1 MMTSKG
7 CGHCTHMRGNG
18 IMGSG
23 PQFMKPSSINDFLT
37 ISNNFTYLNI
47 HFDNMSGRR
56 QIIKEISKFS
66 LDAKGNILQEMWS
79 IDGEHATYL
88 RVHANMENKKVSN
101 TNPIP
106 VTIGEERTKWLDIVN
121 SKIPLNI
128 EKYTYYYPCFL
139 ITRTD
144 NWLNSIKNN
153 APLISLTNAGKT
165 RKNESGDVFLDKD
178 GKSFNERM
186 VDPKEL
192 ITDVTSGKV
201 KIEPHIVDSK
211 ETKKPEQTKVEP
223 LKPHP
228 APAVA
233 PAAPQNFNILPY

>member
-1 MMTSKG
+1 
-7 CGHCTHMRGNG
+7 
-18 IMGSG
+18 
-23 PQFMKPSSINDFLT
+23 
-37 ISNNFTYLNI
+37 
-47 HFDNMSGRR
+47 MSGRR

-79 IDGEHATYL
+79 VDGEHATYL
-88 RVHANMENKKVSN
+88 RVHANMSTKKISN

-144 NWLNSIKNN
+144 NWMNSIKNN
-153 APLISLTNAGKT
+153 APLIALTNAGKT
-165 RKNESGDVFLDKD
+165 RKNETGDVFLDKD

-192 ITDVTSGKV
+192 IADVTSEKV
-201 KIEPHIVDSK
+201 KIEPHIVD
-211 ETKKPEQTKVEP
+211 TGKPVEP
-223 LKPHP
+223 P
-228 APAVA
+228 APKPPKVA
-233 PAAPQNFNILPY
+233 KPVEPPKPTQPKFNIIPY